1 VHRKDAW
8 MNIILIGYRGTG
20 KTAVA
25 GSVAGRLG
33 MQVVRTD
40 DLIAL
45 REHRSISEI
54 VEHSGWDYFRDVE
67 SAVVAELGDRDNIL
81 IDTGGGVMLRQQNS
95 AVLKKNG
102 LVFWLQA
109 TPATIIER
117 IRDDANRPALT
128 PGKSFTEEVA
138 EVVQQRQ
145 PAYHAAADIEIETD
159 GKTVEQV
166 AGEILHYALRLMA
179 PVNKALDASER
190 SRYLRQMLITD
201 WGQEGQHKLRS
212 ATVFIAGAGG
222 LGCPA
227 ALFLTVAGIG
237 KIKLCDF
244 GSVEPT
250 NLNRQILYREADIGK
265 EKVLCA
271 AEALTRLNPHAVIEP
286 LHEKITQASVAQL
299 IDTSHI
305 ILDCLDNFETRHIL
319 NRYAVQAR
327 IPLIHAGIE
336 GFAGQLTV
344 IHSPETP
351 CLACFFPGA
360 LPTKKIF
367 PVAGV
372 TPGVIGTLQATEAI
386 KLLLGIGDTLK
397 GRLLVWDGEL
407 MEFQK
412 IELSRDP
419 HCPVCG
425 A

>member
-1 VHRKDAW
+1 

-25 GSVAGRLG
+25 GIVAARLG
-33 MQVVRTD
+33 MQVIRTD
-40 DLIAL
+40 DLIVQ
-45 REHRSISEI
+45 REHRSIPEI
-54 VEHSGWDYFRDVE
+54 VKLHGWDYFRDVE
-67 SAVVAELGDRDNIL
+67 SAVVTELGSCDNVL
-81 IDTGGGVMLRQQNS
+81 VDTGGGVILRQQNS
-95 AVLKKNG
+95 ATLKKNG
-102 LVFWLQA
+102 LVFWLKA

-117 IRDDANRPALT
+117 ISDDTARPALT
-128 PGKSFTEEVA
+128 PGKSFTEEVT
-138 EVVQQRQ
+138 EVLQQRQ
-145 PAYHAAADIEIETD
+145 HGYHAAADIEIDTD
-159 GKTVEQV
+159 GKTIEQV
-166 AGEILHYALRLMA
+166 AEEILHYALRLIA
-179 PVNKALDASER
+179 PGEKALSESER
-190 SRYLRQMLITD
+190 NRYLRQMLIPD
-201 WGQEGQHKLRS
+201 WGPEGQQKLRS

-244 GSVEPT
+244 GSVELT
-250 NLNRQILYREADIGK
+250 NLNRQILYRETDIGK
-265 EKVLCA
+265 EKVQCA
-271 AEALTRLNPHAVIEP
+271 AASLTKINPHSAVEP
-286 LHEKITQASVAQL
+286 LHEKITDAAVSEL
-299 IDTSHI
+299 IGTSHI
-305 ILDCLDNFETRHIL
+305 ILDCLDNFETRHVL
-319 NRYAVQAR
+319 NRYAVQKR

-344 IHSPETP
+344 IQSPETP

-372 TPGVIGTLQATEAI
+372 TPGVIGTLQAAEAI
-386 KLLLGIGDTLK
+386 KLILGIGDTLK

-412 IELSRDP
+412 IEIHKDR

-425 A
+425 T